1 MASNG
6 EIFMQHSFHPL
17 FLSQS
22 YQDAWDDYRRSLT
35 RGNFARWD
43 FVVLTASNDQQAA
56 GYRLQLELRQKSGM
70 LPLHTKF
77 LVVPDP
83 DGKRVGSGGAT
94 LEVLRQLG
102 AAIGS
107 ADFSG
112 LRILVIHS
120 GGDSKRAPQYS
131 ALGKLFSP
139 VPRELPNGRPS
150 ALFDEILISVAGVP
164 ARIQEGMLLLS
175 GDVILLFNP
184 LQIDFSGQ
192 GAAAISF
199 KESAQIGT
207 NHGVF
212 LRGEDGCIQKFLHK
226 YPADQLR
233 AAGAVNGEGEVD
245 IDTGAI
251 LFSTAMLRALYGLMT
266 EGGEISDSRYDR
278 FVNDTIR
285 LSLYGDF
292 LFPLATQSTL
302 EQFYEEA
309 TEGCA
314 DEVTL
319 REIRTELWDVLRP
332 FRMKLLRLAPSKFLH
347 FGTTQEVMRRMTR
360 DRAAYQYLGWDS
372 HVSSS
377 ILSGDVAGYC
387 SVLSSDAVCGSDSY
401 LEVSY
406 VHNRATVGDNT
417 LVSYVDLDHVSVP
430 SNVILHGLKQKN
442 GKFVVRI
449 LGMEDNPKGTL
460 ETDATLFSHPLRDFL
475 TVHSIGM
482 EELWQGQAHT
492 LWEANLFPACDTV
505 QEAVAAALNLY
516 ALAMGQGDVSA
527 WRRAK
532 RTSLQSGFYDADP
545 QAIIA
550 WNQRMQELVQ
560 MDRLAKHISRGGS
573 LEEAEKLLPVD
584 RLTPVQEQW
593 LKEYETHA
601 GFSDLIRMYEYLGS
615 GLGGVAGEQYI
626 SRCFERIQR
635 ELVQHTTLPTVQSW
649 TMVQDQYQVCL
660 PLRVNWGGGW
670 SDTPPYTNEH
680 GGTVLNAAI
689 LLNGRMPVEVTVTRL
704 QEHKIVFLSHDM
716 EAYGEFTE
724 MAPLQSC
731 DNPYDP
737 FALQKA
743 ALLVCG
749 ILPRQGGTLPELL
762 EHMGGGLQMQTEVI
776 GVPKGSGLGTSS
788 ILAAACVKA
797 LHGFFQK
804 PCSNDQVYQSV
815 LAMEQLMSTGGGWQ
829 DQVGGMTPG
838 IKYTTSRP
846 GFPQELRVRPVML
859 SPETMEQLRQRF
871 CLIYTGQRR
880 LARNLLR
887 QVLKNYLGN
896 QPQVLHALD
905 EIQRVAALMC
915 FELERDHVTAFGQ
928 LMTQHWALSQQID
941 AGSSNTLIEQIFTAI
956 EDLIDGRMICG
967 AGGGGFLQVLLKE
980 GVSRDA
986 LQTRLHSVFQDCDIR
1001 VWDCEIYDNHGPE
1014 SVTCS
1019 INGKE

>member
-1 MASNG
+1 
-6 EIFMQHSFHPL
+6 MQHSFHPL

-43 FVVLTASNDQQAA
+43 YVVLTASNVQQAA
-56 GYRLQLELRQKSGM
+56 GYRLQLELRQKRGM
-70 LPLHTKF
+70 LPLHTRF
-77 LVVPDP
+77 LVVTDP

-94 LEVLRQLG
+94 LEVLRQLV
-102 AAIGS
+102 AEIGTS
-107 ADFSG
+107 AFSG

-164 ARIQEGMLLLS
+164 ARIQEGMLVLS

-199 KESAQIGT
+199 KESAQTGAS
-207 NHGVF
+207 HGVF
-212 LRGEDGCIQKFLHK
+212 LRGDDGFIQKFLHK
-226 YPADQLR
+226 YPVKQLC
-233 AAGAVNGEGEVD
+233 AAGAVNAEGEVD
-245 IDTGAI
+245 IDTGAV
-251 LFSTAMLRALYGLMT
+251 LFSTAMLRALYGLIA
-266 EGGEISDSRYDR
+266 EDGKYSDTKYTS

-309 TEGCA
+309 SEGSA
-314 DEVTL
+314 DGATL
-319 REIRTELWDVLRP
+319 REVRTELWKVLRP
-332 FRMKLLRLAPSKFLH
+332 FRMKLLRLAPAKFLH
-347 FGTTQEVMRRMTR
+347 FGTTQEVMKLVTQ
-360 DRAAYQYLGWDS
+360 DAAVYQYLGWDS

-377 ILSGDVAGYC
+377 ILSKNVAGYC
-387 SVLSSDAVCGSDSY
+387 SVLSNDAVCGNDSY

-406 VHNRATVGDNT
+406 VHNGATVGENT
-417 LVSYVDLDHVSVP
+417 LVSHVDLDHVSVP
-430 SNVILHGLKQKN
+430 SNVIFHGLKQKN

-449 LGMEDNPKGTL
+449 LGMGDNPKGTL
-460 ETDATLFSHPLRDFL
+460 ETDATLFSRPLRDIL
-475 TVHSIGM
+475 LEHSIGM

-492 LWEANLFPACDTV
+492 LWEADLFPACDTIE
-505 QEAVAAALNLY
+505 QAVAASLNIYELV
-516 ALAMGQGDVSA
+516 MGRGDVSA
-527 WRRAK
+527 WRRTK
-532 RTSLQSGFYDADP
+532 RTSLQSGFHDADP

-560 MDRLAKHISRGGS
+560 MDRLAKLISQGGTA
-573 LEEAEKLLPVD
+573 EEAEKLLHTD
-584 RLTPVQEQW
+584 SLTPVQEQW
-593 LKEYETHA
+593 LREYETYA
-601 GFSDLIRMYEYLGS
+601 GFSDIIRMYCDIGKGLGS
-615 GLGGVAGEQYI
+615 VAGEQYI
-626 SRCFERIQR
+626 GRCFARIQQ
-635 ELVQHTTLPTVQSW
+635 ELVQHATLPPVQSW
-649 TMVQDQYQVCL
+649 HMVQDRYRVCL

-670 SDTPPYTNEH
+670 SDTPPYCNEH

-689 LLNGRMPVEVTVTRL
+689 LLNGRMPVEVTINRL
-704 QEHKIVFLSHDM
+704 QEHKIVFLSQDM
-716 EAYGEFTE
+716 DSYGEFTE
-724 MAPLQSC
+724 IMPLQSC
-731 DNPYDP
+731 GNPYDP

-749 ILPRQGGTLPELL
+749 ILPRQGGTLPSLL
-762 EHMGGGLQMQTEVI
+762 ERMGGGLRIQTEVI
-776 GVPKGSGLGTSS
+776 GVPQGSGLGTSS

-797 LHGFFQK
+797 LHGFFGQ
-804 PCSNDQVYQSV
+804 PCSDEQVYQRV

-829 DQVGGMTPG
+829 DQVGGLTAG
-838 IKYTTSRP
+838 IKYSTSRP
-846 GFPQELRVRPVML
+846 GFPQQIRVRPVAL
-859 SPETMEQLRQRF
+859 SPETLRQLSRRL

-896 QPQVLHALD
+896 DPKVLHALN

-928 LMTQHWALSQQID
+928 LMTKHWELSQQID
-941 AGSSNTLIEQIFTAI
+941 AGSSNTLIEQIFMAI

-980 GVSRDA
+980 NVSQDA
-986 LQTRLHSVFQDCDIR
+986 LQIRLHRVFQDCDIQ
-1001 VWDCEIYDNHGPE
+1001 VWDCEIYEGDGWE
-1014 SVTCS
+1014 SEICN